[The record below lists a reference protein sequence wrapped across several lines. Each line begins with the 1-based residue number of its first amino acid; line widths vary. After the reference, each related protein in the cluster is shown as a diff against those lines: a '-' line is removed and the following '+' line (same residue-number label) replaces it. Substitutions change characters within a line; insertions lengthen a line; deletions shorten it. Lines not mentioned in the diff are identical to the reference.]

1 MRWHLACALLSLSLA
16 TAAAPAAEPK
26 KPATANDAAQIADRL
41 LDRIDVS
48 QRLEKVPFRDVLSL
62 LHEKTGL
69 TYLIDLKPLRD
80 SGAEQTVDD
89 AAVTVPAMKNV
100 RAETV
105 LRHVLDQLDLD
116 FYIAPDHVQITTAVV
131 KDTRTGN
138 ARPLP
143 DLYAGTGGDDA
154 PQVERKEVI
163 RNTPF
168 VTAAFKDTPAADALK
183 DVAARAGR
191 TVVVSGPAAERAA
204 GSVSLTLANV
214 PFETA
219 TAALA
224 EAVGLRA
231 FRTGNVVV
239 IVTPDRARQIE
250 APPVGLAIGQP
261 IPESRL
267 ATPEQSDRVR
277 QELSRA
283 DDERKAL
290 EEKVKKLTE
299 ELEKLKKK

>member
-1 MRWHLACALLSLSLA
+1 MRWQFACALLSLSLA
-16 TAAAPAAEPK
+16 APAVSAADPK
-26 KPATANDAAQIADRL
+26 KPTAADDAAQIADKL

-48 QRLEKVPFRDVLSL
+48 QRLDKVPFRDVLSL

-69 TYLIDLKPLRD
+69 TYLIDLKSLRD
-80 SGAEQTVDD
+80 SGAEQVIED
-89 AAVTVPAMKNV
+89 AAVTLPAMKNV
-100 RAETV
+100 RGETV
-105 LRHVLDQLDLD
+105 LRNVLDQLDLD
-116 FYIAPDHVQITTAVV
+116 FYITPDHVRITTSTV
-131 KDTRTGN
+131 KDTLTGN
-138 ARPLP
+138 ARSLP
-143 DLYAGTGGDDA
+143 DLYPGGEEV

-168 VTAAFKDTPAADALK
+168 VTAAFKEIPVADALK

-191 TVVVSGPAAERAA
+191 TVVVSGPAAEKAK
-204 GSVSLTLANV
+204 GSVTLTLANV

-219 TAALA
+219 AAALA

-239 IVTPDRARQIE
+239 IVSPDRARQVE
-250 APPVGLAIGQP
+250 APPAGLVIGQP

-267 ATPEQSDRVR
+267 ATPESSDRMR

-290 EEKVKKLTE
+290 EERVKRLTE
-299 ELEKLKKK
+299 ELEKPKKK